1 MFIFGPLPEKAAR
14 YFLNPKGCCA
24 WYGITVGPF
33 FIGVM
38 FKRNRFKEEQK
49 TYQGGRVDG

>member
-14 YFLNPKGCCA
+14 YFLNPKGCCS